1 MANQGLIQGSLM
13 LVEQIG
19 SQSLQILDLSSQLK
33 AAEAKASDLA
43 LKLGEAEGR
52 IKELTVCEEPKS
64 EESLIEKEN
73 LMTKEQ
79 LEDSGSKIVLA
90 PSNNLEK

>member
-43 LKLGEAEGR
+43 LKLGEAEGK
-52 IKELTVCEEPKS
+52 IKELISFKKFKS
-64 EESLIEKEN
+64 EETPIEKEN

-79 LEDSGSKIVLA
+79 LENSGSKIVPA
-90 PSNNLEK
+90 PSNDLEK